1 MRQSAGRDSIRA
13 PELPTCISPTFPPGV
28 LFREGQFLLS
38 KQFRV
43 CIHCFSLCTKG
54 GCVCMVGWTGNFLN
68 QSVEGQFLKIKYF
81 EDL

>member
-1 MRQSAGRDSIRA
+1 MIRFPSGQREERSPRA
-13 PELPTCISPTFPPGV
+13 PYLFLPGV

-43 CIHCFSLCTKG
+43 CIHCFSLCMKG
-54 GCVCMVGWTGNFLN
+54 GCVCMVGWPGNFLN

-81 EDL
+81 GDL